1 MPSLIPRPSPPPV
14 FIEKHF
20 CILQAVKAWE
30 RGYNISQF
38 MNLDSIQKQCKANP
52 IMIFFYTDEEDL
64 LDVTGYLFR
73 LDKTHIYNLGLVLG
87 LSQHRVKGMK
97 DSETFLDDM
106 IAAWLQKVDQV
117 QKRGVPTWQRLVE
130 ALKHDRVGQI
140 GIASKIETEK
150 LHNT

>member
-1 MPSLIPRPSPPPV
+1 
-14 FIEKHF
+14 
-20 CILQAVKAWE
+20 
-30 RGYNISQF
+30 
-38 MNLDSIQKQCKANP
+38 MNL
-52 IMIFFYTDEEDL
+52 MLTFFYTDEDDL
-64 LDVTGYLFR
+64 VDVTGYLFR

-130 ALKHDRVGQI
+130 ALKHDRVGQT

>member
-1 MPSLIPRPSPPPV
+1 MEIT
-14 FIEKHF
+14 
-20 CILQAVKAWE
+20 A
-30 RGYNISQF
+30 
-38 MNLDSIQKQCKANP
+38 
-52 IMIFFYTDEEDL
+52 
-64 LDVTGYLFR
+64 YLFR
-73 LDKTHIYNLGLVLG
+73 LDKTHIYHLGLVLG

-117 QKRGVPTWQRLVE
+117 QKMGAPTWQRLVE
-130 ALKHDRVGQI
+130 ALKHDRVGHT